1 MAVKPES
8 LCVHVLNVGDGDN
21 IIIQFPEVDGQR
33 KFAVVD
39 CYNSKKTLDYLN
51 KLGVKELEFVC
62 VTHPHFDHIRG
73 VPNLLEAYK
82 GKIREFWDSGFRHTS
97 LTHEN
102 IIDAVQDDPN
112 IRFSRV
118 TSGMEKT
125 FNNVKV
131 SVLAPSIYL
140 RNRYNSYGVNIN
152 NASIVLKLEYKA
164 PNVVNPSVIILGGDA
179 QFLSWSKVLEEYP
192 NYVKTDNPD
201 QLITVEK
208 SFNPLNCHVLK
219 VSHHGSKHGTTLE
232 CVETLDPE
240 YAIVSCSGT
249 SSYGFPHEI
258 AMLSLKEETEMDR
271 IFFTDYSMPEM
282 PRRGT
287 TIVISKGTTSHEI
300 ECLGEERSELANPP
314 ETTR

>member
-33 KFAVVD
+33 KYAVVD
-39 CYNSKKTLDYLN
+39 CYSSKKMLDYLD
-51 KLGVKELEFVC
+51 KLGVNELEFVC
-62 VTHPHFDHIRG
+62 ATHPHYDHIRG
-73 VPNLLEAYK
+73 IPTLLATYK
-82 GKIREFWDSGFRHTS
+82 GRIREFWDSGFRHTS
-97 LTHEN
+97 LTHEK
-102 IIDAVQDDPN
+102 IIDAAQDDPD

-118 TSGMEKT
+118 TSGMEKI

-140 RNRYNSYGVNIN
+140 RNRYDCYGVNIN
-152 NASIVLKLEYKA
+152 NASIVLKLEYKS

-201 QLITVEK
+201 QLITVER

-240 YAIVSCSGT
+240 YAIVSCSGS

-258 AMLSLKEETEMDR
+258 AMLSLEEETEMDR
-271 IFFTDYSMPEM
+271 IFFTDYSTRKK
-282 PRRGT
+282 PRSGT
-287 TIVISKGTTSHEI
+287 TVIVSQGTTRHEI
-300 ECLGEERSELANPP
+300 ISLNEERSVLVNPP
-314 ETTR
+314 